1 MDIALVLLMIGV
13 GIFAATYGSLVGSAG
28 GFVLMPILLLISTES
43 SPALLTAI
51 SLTGILMAGLSG
63 AWAYHRLG
71 LIDYRSAL
79 AFAVPGVLG
88 AILGVRIVHQIS
100 PSVFRIILG
109 IMLMMLGASLLRH
122 PSHNVYTRRRRGV
135 SHRYIEDRQGGV
147 YEYRF
152 NLPLGLVAN
161 FGIGILKS
169 LFGIGGGLIF
179 TPFAITVLGFPTLV
193 AAATSVFTL
202 VFTTIAAVL
211 THLAMGTFTE
221 DSLRLLPVALGMAVG
236 GQIGPRI
243 ARLVGGIFVTR
254 LLAATL
260 MVIGV
265 SMAASQF
272 F

>member
-1 MDIALVLLMIGV
+1 M
-13 GIFAATYGSLVGSAG
+13 
-28 GFVLMPILLLISTES
+28 
-43 SPALLTAI
+43 
-51 SLTGILMAGLSG
+51 
-63 AWAYHRLG
+63 G

-88 AILGVRIVHQIS
+88 AILGVRIVNQIS
-100 PSVFRIILG
+100 PSVFRILLG
-109 IMLMMLGASLLRH
+109 IMLMMLGAFLLRR
-122 PSHNVYTRRRRGV
+122 PSHNVYTSSRRGV

-152 NLPLGLVAN
+152 NLPLGLVVN

-179 TPFAITVLGFPTLV
+179 TPFAITVLHFPTLV
-193 AAATSVFTL
+193 ATATSVFTL

-243 ARLVGGIFVTR
+243 ALLVGGIFITR

-260 MVIGV
+260 MVTGV
-265 SMAASQF
+265 SMVASQF